1 MVLWLKEMSSIQEV
15 SGRLRLKPICS
26 ANNRPAQVMR
36 LANLEVINLGGK
48 IVKTIIGSDM
58 FFFCFDGWPARLLND
73 KIFEWTVHIV
83 LFFSPSKLV
92 LIV

>member
-15 SGRLRLKPICS
+15 SDRLRLKPICS
-26 ANNRPAQVMR
+26 ANNRPAQLMR

-58 FFFCFDGWPARLLND
+58 FFF
-73 KIFEWTVHIV
+73 V
-83 LFFSPSKLV
+83 LTAGQLDY
-92 LIV
+92 